1 MNPLTIIQAIEALSA
16 IIADATEL
24 VQTGKAVLSETDTQA
39 IHAALLKAEAATAA
53 MRPQVDAA
61 LSAAAAK

>member
-1 MNPLTIIQAIEALSA
+1 MNPLTIIQAIEALAA
-16 IIADATEL
+16 IVSDAADL
-24 VQTGKAVLSETDTQA
+24 VQTGRAVLSETDTQA

-61 LSAAAAK
+61 LAAAAQR